1 MFAVRRAPLLRPSA
15 LCLLVL
21 LSCKGEDKPAGSD
34 GGGEGGDGAATLDSP
49 IFSVSEGT
57 TASVAGLS
65 CPAHVLRTEGNVP
78 HIFAHDRAD
87 LAFATGYVF
96 ATDRYFFL
104 DLARRLSLGRVSA
117 LLGDAGL
124 ESDLAARATG
134 MTHVADV
141 LLAGFTP
148 EEAADIDAYAAG
160 VNAYIEEVRAGRLPP
175 PSELVLAAPLVGASS
190 PIELME
196 PFSRRDLAGAL
207 ASLVYELGFETE
219 DVGATR
225 RLAELNAGVYAPEV
239 AGYALREAGALSDV
253 WARIDPLYADVSA
266 PDWPLGAAPVVG
278 GPRRMPA
285 DPRVPLSSLRR
296 LEARMERLELRLGHD
311 DNVGWGSNSWA
322 VTGAASADGRALVA
336 GDGHLPLTVP
346 SLFWQVGLN
355 DAELGGGQTTQLGLG
370 LPGFPYMAVGTN
382 GKVAWS
388 QTQLGGDITDWYRE
402 ELVLGEDGLPSAARG
417 PSGVEPLV
425 VVEEQ
430 IEVADVPLLGSVG
443 RTEVF
448 QRYTTADGRFL
459 LEVEGL
465 AVSAEEAAGRPVVN
479 LQGLLVVPGDVDGDG
494 VITGISF
501 DYTGLDSSGIVG
513 AVRGWG
519 LAESVA
525 DMNEAARGLVAY
537 SQNIV
542 AADVYGDV
550 LYTSFQAVPCRDHYP
565 RQADGT
571 WSEGADPTLLIDGT
585 RWGGFSVPL
594 DAERKVDT
602 SFVDDPVRCMIPQA
616 EVPFSISPAQ
626 GFVQTANNDPGGYAL
641 DGVLENS
648 RRYIGGPWDTST
660 RANRIHTRLTELVG
674 TADMNAMMDLQADH
688 TSPHGRLI
696 APAFV
701 EAVAAARALN
711 EVDRLLSADEQRLVD
726 LYNADA
732 ERLDEAAARLDAW
745 AAGGFEAA
753 SGVATFYEDP
763 AGDDAEDSVA
773 TMIFNESK
781 GHLSLIA
788 LDDEAIGGL
797 YRTGGNSGR
806 LGLLVRMIRGRG
818 AGNPE
823 GLASWDETTLESV
836 YWDRLG
842 TEAVERSDE
851 VLISA
856 LIAGLDSL
864 SGPSTG
870 DGLGGFA
877 TEDMDQWRWGLRHMA
892 RFESVLAEFLG
903 SDGAFGALTAG
914 FAITPDRLPLEEG
927 MIPTDPRYRLPWFP
941 RPGDTESVDAANT
954 GFNRGSFS
962 YGSGPVF
969 RMVFALG
976 PDAVEGYNVLPGG
989 QSALTDS
996 PYFDDQAALWLG
1008 NEAMRLRIT
1017 VEDKV
1022 AGATTRE
1029 VLRPLDDARC
1039 GEP

>member
-1 MFAVRRAPLLRPSA
+1 MSVVPKPRSPRLSA
-15 LCLLVL
+15 LALLAL
-21 LSCKGEDKPAGSD
+21 LSCKGEDKPAGSGGDEGGAD
-34 GGGEGGDGAATLDSP
+34 GGATIDSP
-49 IFSVSEGT
+49 IFSVSEG
-57 TASVAGLS
+57 AAAEVQGLR

-87 LAFATGYVF
+87 LSFATGYVF

-124 ESDLAARATG
+124 ESDLSARATG

-148 EEAADIDAYAAG
+148 EEAADLDAYAAG

-196 PFSRRDLAGAL
+196 PFTRRDLAGAL

-225 RLAELNAGVYAPEV
+225 RLAELNAGIYPPEV
-239 AGYALREAGALSDV
+239 AGYALREAGALADV
-253 WARIDPLYADVSA
+253 YARLDPLYPDLSA
-266 PDWPLGAAPVVG
+266 PGWSLGPAPALAPAA
-278 GPRRMPA
+278 RMPSA
-285 DPRVPLSSLRR
+285 PRVPLSSLRR
-296 LEARMERLELRLGHD
+296 LEARMDRLERRLGHD
-311 DNVGWGSNSWA
+311 DNIGWGSNSWA
-322 VTGAASADGRALVA
+322 VSGAASADGRALVA

-355 DAELGGGQTTQLGLG
+355 DAELGGGQTTQLGLA

-402 ELVLGEDGLPSAARG
+402 ELVLGDDGLPAAARG
-417 PSGVEPLV
+417 PSGAEALV
-425 VVEEQ
+425 VIDEQ
-430 IEVADVPLLGSVG
+430 IEVANVPLLGSVG

-459 LEVEGL
+459 VEVEGT
-465 AVSAEEAAGRPVVN
+465 VISAEEAAGQPVVN
-479 LQGLLVVPGDVDGDG
+479 LQGTLVRPEDVDGDG

-513 AVRGWG
+513 AVRSWG
-519 LAESVA
+519 LAEDVA

-542 AADVYGDV
+542 AADIYGDV

-565 RQADGT
+565 READGT
-571 WSEGADPTLLIDGT
+571 WAEGADPTLLLDGT

-602 SFVDDPVRCMIPQA
+602 RLADDPVRCMIPQA
-616 EVPFSISPAQ
+616 ELPFSISPAQ
-626 GFVQTANNDPGGYAL
+626 GFVQTANNDPGGHAL

-648 RRYIGGPWDTST
+648 RRYIGGPWDTGT
-660 RANRIHTRLTELVG
+660 RANRIHTQLESMVG
-674 TADMNAMMDLQADH
+674 SADINAMMDLQGDH
-688 TSPHGRLI
+688 TSPHGRLL

-701 EAVAAARALN
+701 EAIAAARALTTL
-711 EVDRLLSADEQRLVD
+711 DRLLSPEEQRLVD
-726 LYNADA
+726 LYASEA
-732 ERLDEAAARLDAW
+732 ERLDEAAARLEAW
-745 AAGGFEAA
+745 AAGGFVAA
-753 SGVATFYEDP
+753 SGVSTFYSAP
-763 AGDDAEDSVA
+763 SGDDVEDSVA
-773 TMIFNESK
+773 AMIFNEAK
-781 GHLSLIA
+781 GHLSQQA

-797 YRTGGNSGR
+797 YRTGGTSGR
-806 LGLLVRMIRGRG
+806 LALLVRMVRGRG
-818 AGNPE
+818 PDNPE
-823 GLASWDETTLESV
+823 GLASWDEETGESA

-842 TEAVERSDE
+842 TPELERSEE
-851 VLISA
+851 VLVSA
-856 LIAGLDSL
+856 MIAALSAL

-877 TEDMDQWRWGLRHMA
+877 TDDMDQWRWGLRHMA

-914 FAITPDRLPLEEG
+914 FAINPDRLPLEEG
-927 MIPTDPRYRLPWFP
+927 MVPTDPRYRLPWFP

-969 RMVFALG
+969 RMVFAMG
-976 PDAVEGYNVLPGG
+976 PGAVEGYNVLPGG

-1008 NEAMRLRIT
+1008 NEAMRLRLT

-1029 VLRPLDDARC
+1029 VLRPLSGDRC